1 MRRLLCGL
9 ACLGLIG
16 LLDAEPQVTYVGDG
30 RYACRGTV
38 RECEPIQRRNDA
50 RELQR
55 LEAQWLEVE
64 RREQQRLRERVKP
77 MNEQDR
83 SEKMLLR

>member
-1 MRRLLCGL
+1 MRRVFFGIS
-9 ACLGLIG
+9 CLGIIG

-38 RECEPIQRRNDA
+38 KECEHVQRRNDA

-55 LEAQWLEVE
+55 LEALWLEAE
-64 RREQQRLRERVKP
+64 RREQQGLRERVEQ
-77 MNEQDR
+77 MNEQER
-83 SEKMLLR
+83 TERRTLR

>member
-1 MRRLLCGL
+1 MRRVFVGL

-64 RREQQRLRERVKP
+64 RREQQRLRERQNDINDPLRNESKP
-77 MNEQDR
+77 FR
-83 SEKMLLR
+83 